1 MRSEADPSQLWRT
14 INGPTMRLRSADERL
29 PGTIYCVTKC
39 HIGLLFALGS
49 LEPSAPSAEEYS
61 YNGHEGSPQPKTS
74 AKQVFMLRLLDAYLE
89 RRGGAFSRHKRDTGL
104 SLTAGVCTSHG
115 TVTGLAGMQL
125 TTRGPPLE
133 KDEYDSGVE
142 KGCFNTNRSF
152 SLLASPCIHLWVDL
166 CCSL

>member
-1 MRSEADPSQLWRT
+1 
-14 INGPTMRLRSADERL
+14 
-29 PGTIYCVTKC
+29 
-39 HIGLLFALGS
+39 LLFALGF
-49 LEPSAPSAEEYS
+49 LEHCDLSAEES
-61 YNGHEGSPQPKTS
+61 NGHEGSPQPKTS
-74 AKQVFMLRLLDAYLE
+74 AKQVFMLRLLDAYWKG
-89 RRGGAFSRHKRDTGL
+89 GGAFSRHKRDTGL